1 VQATRPSDLYEQRRG
16 SQTKNALVADIQT
29 ELVRHGY
36 LTGAA
41 DGAMGP
47 KTKLAIQEYQRD
59 KGLLTDGQPS
69 AVLLEHMRKN

>member
-1 VQATRPSDLYEQRRG
+1 
-16 SQTKNALVADIQT
+16 
-29 ELVRHGY
+29 
-36 LTGAA
+36 
-41 DGAMGP
+41 MGP